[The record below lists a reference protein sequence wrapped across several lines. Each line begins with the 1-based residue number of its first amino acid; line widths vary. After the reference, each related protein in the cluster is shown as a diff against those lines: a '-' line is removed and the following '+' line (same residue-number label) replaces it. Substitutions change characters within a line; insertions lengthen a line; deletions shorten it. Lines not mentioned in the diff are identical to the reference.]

1 MGFKPYY
8 SLNTKYGVFGYFFSR
23 ITTMVK
29 HNIKKTSL
37 LLLIFNALLATGCPK
52 NAPNL
57 DLRDDNH
64 KKLLVGQLKENV
76 FKKEWIEYKCANDG
90 YYNLGITAGTSFST
104 FTCGS
109 NVVKNPDNAARIR
122 NEVLDVGVGLIDS
135 VYGVYIRDIRKN
147 RSVGEFLADLLQ
159 IGGST
164 AGGIVNGERPL
175 QVIGVALT
183 GFSGVR
189 KSASLNFY
197 DEKTTSILIKRM
209 DASRS
214 QILSEIKQNQ
224 QKNTNYSFDAALDDI
239 IRYFDAGTLNR
250 AFTELDKQ
258 TSIEAEIARKGVLT
272 VKNLK
277 DISSL
282 PTDEE
287 IRANRTIST
296 ELAKLSNALKDET
309 TAKPATAI
317 LKAVFDQVTKE
328 DKFKGVLD
336 KLKSKKLP
344 EYDELNP
351 KTKRNI
357 ESAFGK
363 FGETPPKEV
372 TGEEYHSLILAVLS
386 MTNVQTEDGVVDKPE
401 LRKLLLD
408 YIKKAEL
415 S

>member
-1 MGFKPYY
+1 MRIETYC
-8 SLNTKYGVFGYFFSR
+8 SLNTKEGVFRYFFSR
-23 ITTMVK
+23 IATAVRYNM
-29 HNIKKTSL
+29 KKISFF
-37 LLLIFNALLATGCPK
+37 LLIFNALLATGCPK

-57 DLRDDNH
+57 DLKDDNH
-64 KKLLVGQLKENV
+64 KNLLVEQLKENV

-90 YYNLGITAGTSFST
+90 YYNLGIDAGAFST
-104 FTCGS
+104 FTCGT

-122 NEVLDVGVGLIDS
+122 NEVMDRGVGLIDS

-147 RSVGEFLADLLQ
+147 RSIGEFLADLLQ
-159 IGGST
+159 IGSST

-224 QKNTNYSFDAALDDI
+224 QKNTNYSFDAALGDI

-258 TSIEAEIARKGVLT
+258 TSIEAEIARKGVLA
-272 VKNLK
+272 VKDLK
-277 DISSL
+277 DISDL
-282 PTDEE
+282 PSAEE
-287 IRANRTIST
+287 IGTNKAIST
-296 ELAKLSNALKDET
+296 ELAKLNNALKDEA

-317 LKAVFDQVTKE
+317 LKAVFDQITKD
-328 DKFKGVLD
+328 DKFKGILD

-351 KTKRNI
+351 KTKKNI

-363 FGETPPKEV
+363 LGETPPKEA
-372 TGEEYHSLILAVLS
+372 TGEEYHSLIIAVRN
-386 MTNVQTEDGVVDKPE
+386 MTSVQTEDGVVEKPE
-401 LRKLLLD
+401 LRTLLLD

-415 S
+415 N